1 MKQLGRGLTVVVLAL
16 GLGLAAASAGTPALF
31 AQTGPAE
38 SSYADPMP
46 ATIEVSS
53 YAPPACAAKPCP
65 LLIAVHGMGR
75 NAKGARDAWKAAA
88 DQSGFLVLAPRF
100 DNDQFPSRLF
110 QQGGV
115 RGEPDKAKW
124 TFGLIE
130 RLFDT
135 ARASGRVA
143 GDSYTIFGHS
153 AGAQFVHRM
162 VLLMPEARIAAAA
175 VANAGYYTLPA
186 LTGQNGARA
195 YPYSL
200 KGTPAAD
207 ATLARALAKPMLVM
221 LGDQDIDPNHHQLNK
236 SGGAEEQGAT
246 RFARGQHFMAAA
258 NDEARRLGV
267 VFRWREVDV
276 PGVAHQQ
283 SGMAKAAAAELF
295 GSR

>member
-1 MKQLGRGLTVVVLAL
+1 MTRLSRALLVTALAL
-16 GLGLAAASAGTPALF
+16 GFGLSAASAETPALF
-31 AQTGPAE
+31 AQTGAAE
-38 SSYADPMP
+38 SSYTDLLP
-46 ATIEVSS
+46 ATIAVSS

-88 DQSGFLVLAPRF
+88 DQAGFLVLAPRF
-100 DNDQFPSRLF
+100 DSDQFPSRLF

-130 RLFDT
+130 RLFDA
-135 ARASGRVA
+135 ARASGRVS
-143 GDSYTIFGHS
+143 GDTYTLFGHS

-162 VLLMPEARIAAAA
+162 LLLMPEARIATAA
-175 VANAGYYTLPA
+175 VGNAGYYTLPA
-186 LTGQNGARA
+186 LQGERA

-200 KGTPAAD
+200 KGTPATD
-207 ATLARALAKPMLVM
+207 ATLARAFAKPMLVM

-236 SGGAEEQGAT
+236 SRGAEEQGAT

-258 NDEARRLGV
+258 KDEARRLGV
-267 VFRWREVDV
+267 PLHWREIDV

-283 SGMAKAAAAELF
+283 SRMAKAAAAELF
-295 GSR
+295 GAR

>member
-1 MKQLGRGLTVVVLAL
+1 MKRLGRGLLAVALAL
-16 GLGLAAASAGTPALF
+16 GFGLSAASAEAPALF

-38 SSYADPMP
+38 GSYTDPLP
-46 ATIEVSS
+46 TTIAVST

-75 NAKGARDAWKAAA
+75 NAKSARDAWKAAA
-88 DQSGFLVLAPRF
+88 DQAGFLVLAPRF

-130 RLFDT
+130 RLFDA

-143 GDSYTIFGHS
+143 GNSYTIFGHS

-162 VLLMPEARIAAAA
+162 MLLMPEARIATAA

-186 LTGQNGARA
+186 LTGERA

-200 KGTPAAD
+200 KGTPGAD
-207 ATLARALAKPMLVM
+207 ATLAQAFAKPMLVM
-221 LGDQDIDPNHHQLNK
+221 LGDNDIDPNHHQLNK
-236 SGGAEEQGAT
+236 SRGAEEQGPT
-246 RFARGQHFMAAA
+246 RFARGQRFMAAA
-258 NDEARRLGV
+258 TEEARRLGV
-267 VFRWREVDV
+267 PLRWREIDV

-283 SGMAKAAAAELF
+283 TGMAKAAAAELF
-295 GSR
+295 GAH

>member
-1 MKQLGRGLTVVVLAL
+1 MKWLGRGAVVALAL
-16 GLGLAAASAGTPALF
+16 GLGLSAASAETPALF
-31 AQTGPAE
+31 VGTGSAE
-38 SSYADPMP
+38 GSYSDPLP
-46 ATIEVSS
+46 ATVAVST
-53 YAPPACAAKPCP
+53 YAPPVCAAKPCP

-75 NAKGARDAWKAAA
+75 NAKGARDAWKVAA
-88 DQSGFLVLAPRF
+88 DRGGFLVLAPRF
-100 DNDQFPSRLF
+100 DKDQFPSRLF

-130 RLFDT
+130 RLFDA

-162 VLLMPEARIAAAA
+162 VMLMPEARIATAA

-186 LTGQNGARA
+186 LAGERT

-200 KGTPAAD
+200 KGTPATD
-207 ATLARALAKPMLVM
+207 ATLARALVKPMLVM
-221 LGDQDIDPNHHQLNK
+221 LGDQDTDPNHRQLNK
-236 SGGAEEQGAT
+236 SRGAEEQGPT
-246 RFARGQHFMAAA
+246 RFARGEHFMTAAR
-258 NDEARRLGV
+258 DEARRLGV
-267 VFRWREVDV
+267 ALRWREVVV

-283 SGMAKAAAAELF
+283 GGMAKAAATELF

>member
-1 MKQLGRGLTVVVLAL
+1 MKWHGKGAVVVALAL
-16 GLGLAAASAGTPALF
+16 GLGSSAASAETSALF
-31 AQTGPAE
+31 VGTGPAE
-38 SSYADPMP
+38 VSYTDLLP
-46 ATIEVSS
+46 ATVAVST

-75 NAKGARDAWKAAA
+75 NAKGARDAWKSAA
-88 DQSGFLVLAPRF
+88 DRAGFLVLALRF
-100 DNDQFPSRLF
+100 DKDQFPSRRF

-115 RGEPDKAKW
+115 RGAADKAKW
-124 TFGLIE
+124 TFSLIE
-130 RLFDT
+130 RLFDA

-162 VLLMPEARIAAAA
+162 VMLMPEARIATAA

-186 LTGQNGARA
+186 LSGERA

-200 KGTPAAD
+200 KGTPATD

-236 SGGAEEQGAT
+236 SRGAEEQGAT
-246 RFARGQHFMAAA
+246 RFARGEHFMAAA
-258 NDEARRLGV
+258 RDEAHRLGV
-267 VFRWREVDV
+267 TLRWREVVV
-276 PGVAHQQ
+276 PGVGHQQ
-283 SGMAKAAAAELF
+283 GGMAKAAEAELF
-295 GSR
+295 GAR

>member
-1 MKQLGRGLTVVVLAL
+1 MRRPGRGWMVAGLVLAF
-16 GLGLAAASAGTPALF
+16 GLSAAFAETPALF
-31 AQTGPAE
+31 AGTGPAE
-38 SSYADPMP
+38 ANYSDPLP
-46 ATIEVSS
+46 ATIAVST
-53 YAPPACAAKPCP
+53 YVPPVCAAEPCP

-88 DQSGFLVLAPRF
+88 DRAGFLVLAPRF
-100 DNDQFPSRLF
+100 DKEQFPSRRF

-115 RGEPDKAKW
+115 RGEPDKTKW

-130 RLFDT
+130 RLFDG

-162 VLLMPEARIAAAA
+162 VMLVPEARIATAV
-175 VANAGYYTLPA
+175 VANAGYYTLPVLA
-186 LTGQNGARA
+186 GDRA

-200 KGTPAAD
+200 KATPATD
-207 ATLARALAKPMLVM
+207 ATLIRAFSKPVLVM
-221 LGDQDIDPNHHQLNK
+221 LGDRDIDPDHPQLNK
-236 SGGAEEQGAT
+236 SRGAEEQGPT
-246 RFARGQHFMAAA
+246 RFARGEYFMAMAA
-258 NDEARRLGV
+258 DEARRLGV
-267 VFRWREVDV
+267 ALRWREVAV

-295 GSR
+295 AARR

>member
-1 MKQLGRGLTVVVLAL
+1 
-16 GLGLAAASAGTPALF
+16 
-31 AQTGPAE
+31 
-38 SSYADPMP
+38 
-46 ATIEVSS
+46 
-53 YAPPACAAKPCP
+53 

-75 NAKGARDAWKAAA
+75 NAKAARDAWKAAA
-88 DQSGFLVLAPRF
+88 DQAGFLVLAPRF

-115 RGEPDKAKW
+115 RGESDKAKW

-130 RLFDT
+130 RLFDA

-143 GDSYTIFGHS
+143 GNSYTIFGHS

-162 VLLMPEARIAAAA
+162 IMLMPEARVATAA

-186 LTGQNGARA
+186 LTGERA

-200 KGTPAAD
+200 KRTPAVD

-236 SGGAEEQGAT
+236 SRGAEEQGPT

-258 NDEARRLGV
+258 IVEARRLGV
-267 VFRWREVDV
+267 TLRWREIEV
-276 PGVAHQQ
+276 PGVAHDQR
-283 SGMAKAAAAELF
+283 GMAKAAAAELF
-295 GSR
+295 GAR

>member
-1 MKQLGRGLTVVVLAL
+1 MKRLGRGAVVVAWAL
-16 GLGLAAASAGTPALF
+16 GLGLSAASAETPALF
-31 AQTGPAE
+31 AGSGSSE
-38 SSYADPMP
+38 GSYADPLP
-46 ATIEVSS
+46 ATVAVSS
-53 YAPPACAAKPCP
+53 YAPPACAGKPCP
-65 LLIAVHGMGR
+65 LLIAIHGMGR

-88 DQSGFLVLAPRF
+88 DQAGFLVLAPRF
-100 DNDQFPSRLF
+100 DKEQFSSRRF
-110 QQGGV
+110 QQGDV

-130 RLFDT
+130 RLFDA

-162 VLLMPEARIAAAA
+162 IMLMPEARIATAA

-186 LTGQNGARA
+186 LTGERA

-221 LGDQDIDPNHHQLNK
+221 LGDQDTDPNHHQLNK
-236 SGGAEEQGAT
+236 SRGAEEQGPT
-246 RFARGQHFMAAA
+246 RFARGEHFMTAAME
-258 NDEARRLGV
+258 EARRLGV
-267 VFRWREVDV
+267 TLRWREIVV

-295 GSR
+295 GTR

>member
-1 MKQLGRGLTVVVLAL
+1 MKRLGRRAVVVALAL
-16 GLGLAAASAGTPALF
+16 GLGLSAASAETPALF
-31 AQTGPAE
+31 AGTGSAE
-38 SSYADPMP
+38 GSYSDPLP
-46 ATIEVSS
+46 ATIAVST
-53 YAPPACAAKPCP
+53 YAPPVCAAKPCP

-88 DQSGFLVLAPRF
+88 DRAGFLVLAPHF
-100 DNDQFPSRLF
+100 DKDQFPSRRF

-130 RLFDT
+130 RLFDA
-135 ARASGRVA
+135 ARASYRVA

-162 VLLMPEARIAAAA
+162 VMLMPEARIATAA

-186 LTGQNGARA
+186 LAGERA

-200 KGTPAAD
+200 KGTPATD
-207 ATLARALAKPMLVM
+207 ATLARALVKPMLVM
-221 LGDQDIDPNHHQLNK
+221 IGDQDIDPNHHQLNK
-236 SGGAEEQGAT
+236 SRGAEEQGAT
-246 RFARGQHFMAAA
+246 RFARGEHFMATAR
-258 NDEARRLGV
+258 DEARRLGV
-267 VFRWREVDV
+267 TLRWREVVV

-295 GSR
+295 GAR

>member
-1 MKQLGRGLTVVVLAL
+1 MKRLGRGLLAVALAL
-16 GLGLAAASAGTPALF
+16 GFGFSAASAEAPALF

-38 SSYADPMP
+38 GSYTDPLP
-46 ATIEVSS
+46 ATIAVST

-75 NAKGARDAWKAAA
+75 NAKSARDAWKAAA
-88 DQSGFLVLAPRF
+88 DQAGFLVLAPRF

-130 RLFDT
+130 RLFDA

-143 GDSYTIFGHS
+143 GNSYTIFGHS

-162 VLLMPEARIAAAA
+162 IMLMPEARIATAA

-186 LTGQNGARA
+186 LTGERA

-200 KGTPAAD
+200 KGTPGAD
-207 ATLARALAKPMLVM
+207 ATLARAFAKPMLVM
-221 LGDQDIDPNHHQLNK
+221 LGDNDIDPNHHQLNK
-236 SGGAEEQGAT
+236 SRGAEEQGPT

-258 NDEARRLGV
+258 TEEARRLGV
-267 VFRWREVDV
+267 PLRWREIDV

-283 SGMAKAAAAELF
+283 TGMAKAAAAELF
-295 GSR
+295 GAH

>member
-1 MKQLGRGLTVVVLAL
+1 MKRLGKGSAIVALTLGFGLS
-16 GLGLAAASAGTPALF
+16 AASAETPALF
-31 AQTGPAE
+31 AQTGSAE
-38 SSYADPMP
+38 SSYADSLPVTV
-46 ATIEVSS
+46 AVSS

-88 DQSGFLVLAPRF
+88 DQAGFFVLAPRF

-124 TFGLIE
+124 TFGVIE
-130 RLFDT
+130 RLFDA

-143 GDSYTIFGHS
+143 GNSYTIFGHS

-162 VLLMPEARIAAAA
+162 IMLMPEARIATAA
-175 VANAGYYTLPA
+175 VANAGYYTLPV
-186 LTGQNGARA
+186 LTGERA

-207 ATLARALAKPMLVM
+207 ATLARAFAKPMLVM

-236 SGGAEEQGAT
+236 SRGAEEQGPT

-258 NDEARRLGV
+258 AVEARRLGV
-267 VFRWREVDV
+267 TLRWRELDV
-276 PGVAHQQ
+276 PGVAHDQR
-283 SGMAKAAAAELF
+283 GMAKAAAAELF
-295 GSR
+295 GAR

>member
-1 MKQLGRGLTVVVLAL
+1 MKRLGRGLLAALAL
-16 GLGLAAASAGTPALF
+16 GFGLSAASAETPALF

-38 SSYADPMP
+38 GNYTDPLP
-46 ATIEVSS
+46 ATIAVST

-75 NAKGARDAWKAAA
+75 NAKSARDAWKAAA
-88 DQSGFLVLAPRF
+88 DQAEFLVLAPRF
-100 DNDQFPSRLF
+100 DNEQFPSRLF

-130 RLFDT
+130 RLFDA
-135 ARASGRVA
+135 ARTSGRVA
-143 GDSYTIFGHS
+143 GNSYTIFGHS

-162 VLLMPEARIAAAA
+162 IMLMPEARIETAA

-186 LTGQNGARA
+186 LTGERA

-200 KGTPAAD
+200 KGTPAVD
-207 ATLARALAKPMLVM
+207 AMLARALAKPMLVM
-221 LGDQDIDPNHHQLNK
+221 LGDQDIDPNHRQLNK
-236 SGGAEEQGAT
+236 SHGAEEQGAT

-258 NDEARRLGV
+258 AAEARRLGV
-267 VFRWREVDV
+267 TLRWREIDV
-276 PGVAHQQ
+276 PSVAHDQR
-283 SGMAKAAAAELF
+283 GMAKAAAAELF
-295 GSR
+295 GAR

>member
-1 MKQLGRGLTVVVLAL
+1 MTRLSRALLAAALAL
-16 GLGLAAASAGTPALF
+16 GFGLSAASAETPALF
-31 AQTGPAE
+31 AQTGSAE
-38 SSYADPMP
+38 SSYIDPLP
-46 ATIEVSS
+46 ATIAVSS

-88 DQSGFLVLAPRF
+88 DQAGFLVLAPRF

-130 RLFDT
+130 RLFDS

-143 GDSYTIFGHS
+143 GSSYTIFGHS

-162 VLLMPEARIAAAA
+162 LLLMPEARIATAA

-186 LTGQNGARA
+186 LSGERA

-200 KGTPAAD
+200 KGTPATD
-207 ATLARALAKPMLVM
+207 ATLARAIAKPMLVM
-221 LGDQDIDPNHHQLNK
+221 LGERDIDPNHHQLNK
-236 SGGAEEQGAT
+236 SRGAEEQGAT

-258 NDEARRLGV
+258 RDEARRLGV
-267 VFRWREVDV
+267 TLRWREVDV
-276 PGVAHQQ
+276 PGVAHDQR
-283 SGMAKAAAAELF
+283 GMAKAAAAELF
-295 GSR
+295 GAR

>member
-1 MKQLGRGLTVVVLAL
+1 MARLRWGLTAVVLAL
-16 GLGLAAASAGTPALF
+16 GLGLSVASAETPALF
-31 AQTGPAE
+31 AGTGPAE
-38 SSYADPMP
+38 GSYADPLSV
-46 ATIEVSS
+46 AIAVSS

-88 DQSGFLVLAPRF
+88 DRAGFLVLAPRF
-100 DNDQFPSRLF
+100 DKEQFPSRRF
-110 QQGGV
+110 QQGDV
-115 RGEPDKAKW
+115 RSETDKTKW

-130 RLFDT
+130 RLFDA

-162 VLLMPEARIAAAA
+162 IMLMPEARIATAA

-186 LTGQNGARA
+186 LAGERA

-200 KGTPAAD
+200 KGTPVTD

-221 LGDQDIDPNHHQLNK
+221 LGDQDIDPDHHQLNK
-236 SGGAEEQGAT
+236 SRGAEEQGAT
-246 RFARGQHFMAAA
+246 RFARGEHFMAAA
-258 NDEARRLGV
+258 RDEARRLGIAL
-267 VFRWREVDV
+267 RWREVVV

-283 SGMAKAAAAELF
+283 GGMVKAAAAELF
-295 GSR
+295 DAR

>member
-1 MKQLGRGLTVVVLAL
+1 MKRLSRVLWAAALAL
-16 GLGLAAASAGTPALF
+16 GFGLSAASAETPALF

-38 SSYADPMP
+38 SNYTDPLP
-46 ATIEVSS
+46 ATVAIYS

-88 DQSGFLVLAPRF
+88 DQAGFLVLAPRF

-130 RLFDT
+130 RLFDA

-143 GDSYTIFGHS
+143 GNSYTIFGHS

-162 VLLMPEARIAAAA
+162 VMLMPEARIATAA

-186 LTGQNGARA
+186 LSGERA

-200 KGTPAAD
+200 KGTPATD

-221 LGDQDIDPNHHQLNK
+221 LGDNDIDPNHHQLNK
-236 SGGAEEQGAT
+236 SRGAEEQGAT

-258 NDEARRLGV
+258 KDEARRLGV
-267 VFRWREVDV
+267 TLRWREIDV
-276 PGVAHQQ
+276 PGVAHDQR
-283 SGMAKAAAAELF
+283 GMAKAAATELF
-295 GSR
+295 AVR

>member
-1 MKQLGRGLTVVVLAL
+1 MRRPGRGLMVAVLAL
-16 GLGLAAASAGTPALF
+16 GFGLSAASAETPALF
-31 AQTGPAE
+31 VGTGSVE
-38 SSYADPMP
+38 GSYTDPLP
-46 ATIEVSS
+46 ATIAVSTH
-53 YAPPACAAKPCP
+53 APPACATKPCP
-65 LLIAVHGMGR
+65 LLIAIHGMGR

-88 DQSGFLVLAPRF
+88 DRAGFLVLAPRF
-100 DNDQFPSRLF
+100 DKEQFPSRMF
-110 QQGGV
+110 QQGGA

-130 RLFDT
+130 RLFDA

-162 VLLMPEARIAAAA
+162 IMLMPEARIATAA

-186 LTGQNGARA
+186 LAGERA

-200 KGTPAAD
+200 KGTPATD
-207 ATLARALAKPMLVM
+207 ATLTRAFARPMLVM

-236 SGGAEEQGAT
+236 SRGAEEQGPT
-246 RFARGQHFMAAA
+246 RFARGEHFMAAA
-258 NDEARRLGV
+258 RDEARRLGV
-267 VFRWREVDV
+267 ALRWREVAV

-283 SGMAKAAAAELF
+283 SGMAKAAAVELF
-295 GSR
+295 GAR

>member
-1 MKQLGRGLTVVVLAL
+1 MARLRWGLTAIVLAL
-16 GLGLAAASAGTPALF
+16 GLGLSAASAETPALF
-31 AQTGPAE
+31 AATGSAE
-38 SSYADPMP
+38 GSYADPLP
-46 ATIEVSS
+46 ATIAVSS
-53 YAPPACAAKPCP
+53 YAPPACANKPCP
-65 LLIAVHGMGR
+65 LLIALHGMGR

-88 DQSGFLVLAPRF
+88 DQAGFLVLAPRF
-100 DNDQFPSRLF
+100 DKERFSSRRF
-110 QQGGV
+110 QQGDV
-115 RGEPDKAKW
+115 RGESDNTKW

-130 RLFDT
+130 RLFDA

-162 VLLMPEARIAAAA
+162 VMLMPEARIATAA

-186 LTGQNGARA
+186 LAGERA

-221 LGDQDIDPNHHQLNK
+221 LGDQDTDPNHHQLNK
-236 SGGAEEQGAT
+236 SRGAEEQGPT
-246 RFARGQHFMAAA
+246 RFARGEHFMTAATE
-258 NDEARRLGV
+258 EARRIGITL
-267 VFRWREVDV
+267 RWREIVV

-283 SGMAKAAAAELF
+283 TGMAKAAAAELF
-295 GSR
+295 GAR

>member
-1 MKQLGRGLTVVVLAL
+1 MKRLGRGSLVAVLMV
-16 GLGLAAASAGTPALF
+16 GLGLSAASAETPALF
-31 AQTGPAE
+31 AQAGPAE
-38 SSYADPMP
+38 GSYADPLP
-46 ATIEVSS
+46 AAIAVSS
-53 YAPPACAAKPCP
+53 YAPPICAAKPCP
-65 LLIAVHGMGR
+65 LLIALHGMGR

-88 DQSGFLVLAPRF
+88 DQAGFLVLAPRF
-100 DNDQFPSRLF
+100 DNDRFPSRLF

-115 RGEPDKAKW
+115 RAEPDKAKW

-130 RLFDT
+130 RLFDA
-135 ARASGRVA
+135 ARASRRVA
-143 GDSYTIFGHS
+143 GNTYMIFGHS

-162 VLLMPEARIAAAA
+162 VLLMPEARIATAA

-186 LTGQNGARA
+186 LSGERA

-221 LGDQDIDPNHHQLNK
+221 LGDQDIDPHHHQLNK
-236 SGGAEEQGAT
+236 SRGAEEQGAT

-258 NDEARRLGV
+258 AGEARRLGV
-267 VFRWREVDV
+267 TLRWREIDV

-283 SGMAKAAAAELF
+283 RGMARAAAAELF
-295 GSR
+295 GVR